1 MSVVHPMHRGPFLR
15 YFLEVEPS
23 FASPMEWI
31 LASNDIEVYYVPKMG
46 QRTDPE
52 FYMATKDGV
61 LIKFAFTGDMTG
73 IYKLLKSEIVYRF
86 DPRVI
91 TTTPT
96 TEDVN
101 EGKH

>member
-1 MSVVHPMHRGPFLR
+1 MERNNS
-15 YFLEVEPS
+15 S
-23 FASPMEWI
+23 FDVKINVDLYMKIKAQAGNDAEFAAMQI
-31 LASNDIEVYYVPKMG
+31 LVD
-46 QRTDPE
+46 
-52 FYMATKDGV
+52 
-61 LIKFAFTGDMTG
+61 
-73 IYKLLKSEIVYRF
+73 KLLKSEIVYRF